1 MRLRID
7 FSGKRRLPP
16 RASSVLL
23 LLIGISVAA
32 TATWEYVEAHV
43 DQRTVT
49 QALAGARLQARG
61 RSFALPPRQIDAVNR
76 SVRQLNL
83 PWQPLLAAIEERL
96 SEHVTLLSLEPDASA
111 RLLRLQAEA
120 KSADDMVDFVEALNG
135 DERFVSARLTRHEIN
150 DSDRNRPYR
159 FFLEAEWSGDL

>member
-1 MRLRID
+1 MRLRIE
-7 FSGKRRLPP
+7 FSGRRLPP
-16 RASSVLL
+16 RASSALL
-23 LLIGISVAA
+23 FLIGISVAA
-32 TATWEYVEAHV
+32 AAAWDYAEAYGE
-43 DQRTVT
+43 QRTAA

-61 RSFALPPRQIDAVNR
+61 PSFTLPPRQIDALNR

-120 KSADDMVDFVEALNG
+120 KSANDMVDFVEALNS
-135 DERFVSARLTRHEIN
+135 DERFVSAKLTRHEIN